1 MANLAPLFTYN
12 NVQECENTLNLA
24 YAIREVLTSAQ
35 FKEDAR
41 VRAGIVLKSLNS
53 EIKAAERYWTSHGGG
68 NQ

>member
-24 YAIREVLTSAQ
+24 YAIRDVLTSAQ

-41 VRAGIVLKSLNS
+41 VRAGIVLKSLNK
-53 EIKAAERYWTSHGGG
+53 EIDAAEKYWAAH
-68 NQ
+68 N

>member
-1 MANLAPLFTYN
+1 MASNTLQSLFTYN

-24 YAIREVLTSAQ
+24 YAIREVITSAQ

-41 VRAGIVLKSLNS
+41 VRAGIVLKNLNK
-53 EIKAAERYWTSHGGG
+53 EIDATEAYWSAN

>member
-24 YAIREVLTSAQ
+24 YAIREVITSAQ

-41 VRAGIVLKSLNS
+41 VRAGIVLKSLNK
-53 EIKAAERYWTSHGGG
+53 EISAAEAYWSA
-68 NQ
+68 NNK

>member
-41 VRAGIVLKSLNS
+41 VRAGIVLNPLNK
-53 EIKAAERYWTSHGGG
+53 EIETAEADWAAR
-68 NQ
+68 N